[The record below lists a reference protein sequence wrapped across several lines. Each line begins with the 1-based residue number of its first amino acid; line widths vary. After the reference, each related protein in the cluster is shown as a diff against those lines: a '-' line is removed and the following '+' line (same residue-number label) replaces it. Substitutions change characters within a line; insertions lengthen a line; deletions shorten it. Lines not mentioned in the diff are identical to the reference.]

1 MNFENRL
8 DAVAITSANGE
19 AIVPGTKAV
28 AVARAEADA
37 TGKPVTIRDAIT
49 DNVLATIRP
58 ASVVKTAEAAAPAAA
73 CRRRDDGATAW

>member
-28 AVARAEADA
+28 AAAKAEANA
-37 TGKPVTIRDAIT
+37 TGKPVTVRDPIT
-49 DNVLATIRP
+49 DKVLATVKP
-58 ASVVKTAEAAAPAAA
+58 ASDHEQ
-73 CRRRDDGATAW
+73 